1 MELEQLK
8 QAIADAYE
16 DDIEALCALLEI
28 TAHTLVNTFEHRVD
42 AMRDNFQGLDVEPI
56 DLYEDGDG
64 DTEGNW

>member
-16 DDIEALCALLEI
+16 DDIESLCALLEI

-42 AMRDNFQGLDVEPI
+42 AMRDNFQGFDVEPLN
-56 DLYEDGDG
+56 LYEEGDG
-64 DTEGNW
+64 DPEGNW